1 MFCITGI
8 VSKKSNGSFRLLVAE
23 SFIPQTINLYTEVF
37 IMSEFI
43 HDGFT
48 DTECHR
54 NNEDMSYANPYSL
67 NYDAT
72 KDPYLQPKQQTQQ
85 PYYVPYYTVNPNE
98 YIYRP
103 YERMA
108 NAAFIL
114 SLLSTGFPFLAIF
127 GLIFGVITYNA
138 PTMNSEKQLFSRLA
152 VVISIG
158 VLFVSILV
166 LFLAIVT
173 QVGSIDL
180 YSNLRSITLH

>member
-1 MFCITGI
+1 
-8 VSKKSNGSFRLLVAE
+8 
-23 SFIPQTINLYTEVF
+23 
-37 IMSEFI
+37 MSEFI

-54 NNEDMSYANPYSL
+54 NNEDMSYANPYSP

-138 PTMNSEKQLFSRLA
+138 PTMNSEKQLFSRLS

>member
-1 MFCITGI
+1 
-8 VSKKSNGSFRLLVAE
+8 
-23 SFIPQTINLYTEVF
+23 
-37 IMSEFI
+37 MSEFI

-54 NNEDMSYANPYSL
+54 NNEDMSYANPYSP

>member
-1 MFCITGI
+1 
-8 VSKKSNGSFRLLVAE
+8 
-23 SFIPQTINLYTEVF
+23 
-37 IMSEFI
+37 MSEFI

-127 GLIFGVITYNA
+127 GLIFGAITYNA

>member
-1 MFCITGI
+1 
-8 VSKKSNGSFRLLVAE
+8 
-23 SFIPQTINLYTEVF
+23 
-37 IMSEFI
+37 MSEFI

-54 NNEDMSYANPYSL
+54 NNEDMSYANPYSP

-85 PYYVPYYTVNPNE
+85 PYYVPYYAVNPNE

-127 GLIFGVITYNA
+127 GLIFGAITYNA

>member
-1 MFCITGI
+1 
-8 VSKKSNGSFRLLVAE
+8 
-23 SFIPQTINLYTEVF
+23 
-37 IMSEFI
+37 MSEFI

-54 NNEDMSYANPYSL
+54 NNEDMSYANPYSP

-85 PYYVPYYTVNPNE
+85 PYYAPYYTVNPNE

>member
-8 VSKKSNGSFRLLVAE
+8 VSKKSSGSSRLLVAE

-127 GLIFGVITYNA
+127 GLIFGAITYNA

>member
-1 MFCITGI
+1 
-8 VSKKSNGSFRLLVAE
+8 
-23 SFIPQTINLYTEVF
+23 
-37 IMSEFI
+37 MSEFI

-138 PTMNSEKQLFSRLA
+138 PTMNSEKQLFSRLS

>member
-1 MFCITGI
+1 
-8 VSKKSNGSFRLLVAE
+8 
-23 SFIPQTINLYTEVF
+23 
-37 IMSEFI
+37 MSEFI